1 MCVCLVACESPFM
14 VAESLFVFRLGGLP
28 PLSQT
33 LGRDEPLLFVV
44 DQEQGIIVL
53 DLVTPRILKPGG
65 GYRILTKHNRA
76 G

>member
-1 MCVCLVACESPFM
+1 MSSTVRTGRPVATAIWVVWMCVCLVACESPFM

-44 DQEQGIIVL
+44 DQEQGLLFSIW
-53 DLVTPRILKPGG
+53 
-65 GYRILTKHNRA
+65 
-76 G
+76 